1 MQSYYLFGGAA
12 LRLDSIG
19 RGYSKRLSFQP
30 TASLCDN
37 DNYLWT
43 DSHPGGVA
51 LELHVVSENDVF
63 QILAPSD
70 VLLGECVLLSVVSR
84 ITVFTNS

>member
-12 LRLDSIG
+12 LRLDSVG

-37 DNYLWT
+37 DNYLWA

-51 LELHVVSENDVF
+51 LELHVINEGDVF
-63 QILAPSD
+63 HILGKSD
-70 VLLGECVLLSVVSR
+70 VLLGECLLLSVVS
-84 ITVFTNS
+84 